1 MSDITIKNLQDA
13 EAFLNAHKS
22 RVAEKDFD
30 YITCTM
36 KERINSLDELGGY
49 DTNNLIELINKEVTF
64 RTIARALS
72 NYKELLK
79 QEKENEE
86 L

>member
-1 MSDITIKNLQDA
+1 MSNITIKNLQDA
-13 EAFLNAHKS
+13 EAFLNAHKAK
-22 RVAEKDFD
+22 VLEKDFD

-36 KERINSLDELGGY
+36 KDRINSLDDLCGY
-49 DTNNLIELINKEVTF
+49 DSHNLIELINKEVSF
-64 RTIARALS
+64 RTIARSLS
-72 NYKELLK
+72 NYKEILK